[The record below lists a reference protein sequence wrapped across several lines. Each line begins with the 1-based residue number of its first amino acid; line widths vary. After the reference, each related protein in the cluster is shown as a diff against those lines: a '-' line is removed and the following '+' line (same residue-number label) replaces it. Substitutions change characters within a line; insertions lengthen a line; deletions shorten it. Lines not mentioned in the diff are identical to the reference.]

1 MTIEPVSC
9 NMGRTLPGNTLTIT
23 EARKERKYML
33 NIVTCIKV
41 VTDPEAPTSTFK
53 IDPEGQHVIPGQGIP
68 PVLNPYDENCL
79 EAALKIKDNQPA
91 KITVV
96 SLGNNIPKAV
106 IKKCLAVG
114 ADDLVL
120 VEEEGFAELDGYS
133 TAYVLSETI
142 KKTGSYDLILTGRMA
157 ADTNAG
163 QVGPGIAEFLNIPA
177 ITVARKIEVN
187 DDHVKIEQVLTDGC
201 NIVEVPLP
209 CLVTVSHELGE
220 MRSATVKGLMA
231 AQKQP
236 FTVWKADDLN
246 VEISPKE
253 RSERQKLF
261 IPENQIKCEMV
272 TGETPEESGYN
283 LAEEIINLTHN

>member
-1 MTIEPVSC
+1 
-9 NMGRTLPGNTLTIT
+9 
-23 EARKERKYML
+23 ML
-33 NIVTCIKV
+33 NIIACIKV

-53 IDPEGQHVIPGQGIP
+53 LDPEGQRVIPGQGVP

-79 EAALKIKDNQPA
+79 EAALRIKETQPA
-91 KITVV
+91 KITVI
-96 SLGNNIPKAV
+96 SLGVSIPKAV

-120 VEEEGFAELDGYS
+120 VEDEGFEELDGYS
-133 TAYVLSETI
+133 TAYLLSETI
-142 KKTGSYDLILTGRMA
+142 KKIGGYDLILVGRMA

-187 DDHVKIEQVLTDGC
+187 DDRARIEQVLADGC
-201 NIVEVPLP
+201 KIFESPLP
-209 CLVTVSHELGE
+209 CLITVSHELGE

-236 FTVWKADDLN
+236 FTVWKASDLN
-246 VEISPKE
+246 VDISSKE
-253 RSERQKLF
+253 RRKRQKLF
-261 IPENQIKCEMV
+261 IPENQIECEMV
-272 TGETPEESGYN
+272 TGETPEESGAN
-283 LAEEIINLTHN
+283 LAAEVINLTHD